1 MREALSQHPLSM
13 AQNDV
18 VPVEIRFLLLRLL
31 VEISLRITWARVP
44 LGTLAMH
51 LRDALGSIYEDADF
65 ADLFP
70 KRGRA
75 AEAPWRLAVV
85 TVLQALENLSDRQAA
100 EMVRGRLDWKYALS
114 LPLDDP
120 GFDASILVD
129 FRQRLLNHG
138 AQDRLLEPILRVC
151 REHGWLKAGGKQRT
165 DSTFVLANV
174 RGLSS
179 LESVGESLRAALN
192 EIAEVAPDWL
202 LGVVGPDWFDRYVHR
217 FELQRFPK
225 GEQAQALLRRQV
237 GEDSWHLLQ
246 AAMDEQA
253 PQQVRDGPAVES
265 AERVISPYETD
276 ARASRKRDTEWVGY
290 KVHLTETC
298 GEEDAV
304 HLIVQAEI
312 TAATEQDVEETMP
325 LLGDL
330 QARDLVPEVRL
341 VVSSYVSGEVLA
353 SHAQLGIELVGPLKQ
368 EGGWQHQTGYGVSAF
383 HVDWQKQQVRCPQGH
398 LSQNWCPGR
407 HNRGEEV
414 IRVSFSAVTCHACPV
429 KALCTKREKH
439 KGRILTLSPQS
450 VYEARE
456 RRRTGQD
463 TPAFQQRY
471 GLRAGIEGSISEG
484 IRSHGLRRARYR
496 GQPKT
501 QLQAKAIAAAINEGK
516 HPADAATDGSGTPT
530 SAQTSFVSVCTLAI
544 APGSMMSGQNF
555 PAESFIHL
563 KRERVKCSHFGALT
577 TYAPRLNTSGYISH
591 LRFWHGYNNSPYITT
606 REDIEP
612 SRLELHIATSVR
624 CGISRCMRNNIMLYS
639 IGDRTLPTGAF
650 QRERVHCSGIK
661 SIFCIS
667 KGSWL
672 APSKGLPETI
682 LSLPGR
688 LLIGRSDL

>member
-1 MREALSQHPLSM
+1 MSLHTQPLEPIPDLTRQIAHTSF
-13 AQNDV
+13 
-18 VPVEIRFLLLRLL
+18 PK
-31 VEISLRITWARVP
+31 
-44 LGTLAMH
+44 GTLAMH

-202 LGVVGPDWFDRYVHR
+202 LGVVSPDWFDRYVHR

-225 GEQAQALLRRQV
+225 GEQAKALLRRQV

-246 AAMDEQA
+246 AALNEHA
-253 PQQVRDGPAVES
+253 PQQVRDCPSLGLLQQVWTQHFERVEGRIRWRDGPAVES
-265 AERVISPYETD
+265 AERVISPYEAD
-276 ARASRKRDTEWVGY
+276 ARASRKRETEWVGY

-304 HLIVQAEI
+304 HLIMQAEI
-312 TAATEQDVEETMP
+312 TPATEQDVEETMP
-325 LLGDL
+325 LLDDL

-341 VVSSYVSGEVLA
+341 VDSGYISGDVLA
-353 SHAQLGIELVGPLKQ
+353 KHAALGIELVGPLKQ
-368 EGGWQHQTGYGVSAF
+368 EGGWQHETGYGVSAF
-383 HVDWQKQQVRCPQGH
+383 QVDWQQQQVRCPQGH

-414 IRVSFSAVTCHACPV
+414 IRVSFSAVTCQACPV
-429 KALCTKREKH
+429 KARCTKREKH
-439 KGRILTLSPQS
+439 KGRILTLSPQPIH
-450 VYEARE
+450 EARE
-456 RRRTGQD
+456 RRRAEQSTS
-463 TPAFQQRY
+463 AFQQRY
-471 GLRAGIEGSISEG
+471 GLRAGIEGTISEG
-484 IRSHGLRRARYR
+484 LRCHGMRRARYR

-501 QLQAKAIAAAINEGK
+501 QLQAKAIAAAINLVRIRQMLQR
-516 HPADAATDGSGTPT
+516 T
-530 SAQTSFVSVCTLAI
+530 
-544 APGSMMSGQNF
+544 
-555 PAESFIHL
+555 
-563 KRERVKCSHFGALT
+563 AL
-577 TYAPRLNTSGYISH
+577 
-591 LRFWHGYNNSPYITT
+591 
-606 REDIEP
+606 
-612 SRLELHIATSVR
+612 
-624 CGISRCMRNNIMLYS
+624 
-639 IGDRTLPTGAF
+639 
-650 QRERVHCSGIK
+650 
-661 SIFCIS
+661 
-667 KGSWL
+667 
-672 APSKGLPETI
+672 GLPPRPKRP
-682 LSLPGR
+682 LSPFARLR
-688 LLIGRSDL
+688 LLLAV